1 MIQVAFLTASALVD
15 IEFPNQLFIA
25 INPSEFKITQFE
37 KIQFSRA
44 DFRRYYSQI
53 RKSGF
58 YFSNGELETNLAAIA
73 VPLHQGEGEVIGA
86 LALVTSVNRMAVID
100 QTKLTPLIQR
110 VASEI
115 SSRLN

>member
-1 MIQVAFLTASALVD
+1 MLWRVLNKVD
-15 IEFPNQLFIA
+15 AAGRGQAEIA
-25 INPSEFKITQFE
+25 AAGLPTNW
-37 KIQFSRA
+37 A
-44 DFRRYYSQI
+44 DFRRHYSQI

>member
-1 MIQVAFLTASALVD
+1 VAQYWLQIVAHFALQ
-15 IEFPNQLFIA
+15 FNNKLFDSHLAEIA
-25 INPSEFKITQFE
+25 EAGLPINW
-37 KIQFSRA
+37 A
-44 DFRRYYSQI
+44 DFRRYYSRI

-100 QTKLTPLIQR
+100 Q
-110 VASEI
+110 S
-115 SSRLN
+115 N

>member
-1 MIQVAFLTASALVD
+1 MLWRVLNKVD
-15 IEFPNQLFIA
+15 AAGRGQAEIA
-25 INPSEFKITQFE
+25 AAGLPTNW
-37 KIQFSRA
+37 A

-58 YFSNGELETNLAAIA
+58 YFSNGELEINLAAIA

-100 QTKLTPLIQR
+100 QSKLTPLIQR

-115 SSRLN
+115 SARLN

>member
-1 MIQVAFLTASALVD
+1 LFKGGAPKVILAGLPTT
-15 IEFPNQLFIA
+15 QLHKLFDSHLAEIA
-25 INPSEFKITQFE
+25 EAGLPINW
-37 KIQFSRA
+37 A

-86 LALVTSVNRMAVID
+86 LALVTTVNRMAVID
-100 QTKLTPLIQR
+100 QSKLTPLIQR

-115 SSRLN
+115 SARLL

>member
-1 MIQVAFLTASALVD
+1 LFKGGAPKVILAGLPTT
-15 IEFPNQLFIA
+15 QLHKLFDSHLAEIA
-25 INPSEFKITQFE
+25 EAGLPINW
-37 KIQFSRA
+37 A

-86 LALVTSVNRMAVID
+86 LALVTTVNRMAVID
-100 QTKLTPLIQR
+100 QSKLTPLIQR

-115 SSRLN
+115 SARLY